1 MIVAIWNSF
10 RRLPLWVQ
18 GWMVFLLIPINV
30 ISLFFLREPMGVLVC
45 VLAIGG
51 MVPNLFIMAVDRGM
65 SKLMAVPH
73 IFLWTPLCI
82 LILWMLIAKLTG
94 SLSFGQTYTSFLVVL
109 LVIDFCSLLFD
120 FPDAWKWYSGDRSIA

>member
-82 LILWMLIAKLTG
+82 FILWMLIAKLTG

>member
-73 IFLWTPLCI
+73 IFLWTPIHTMDADCKTNRKPVIWANLYQ
-82 LILWMLIAKLTG
+82 LPG
-94 SLSFGQTYTSFLVVL
+94 RTSCDRFLFAIV
-109 LVIDFCSLLFD
+109 
-120 FPDAWKWYSGDRSIA
+120 